1 LTEENKKKPTT
12 KGNSKKKG
20 RIPTM
25 PEQSK
30 SLTTSAKPTSPARLK
45 LVPPADIF
53 NQMQQLTDSIARRAF
68 EFFENNGR
76 MFGRDLDDW
85 FRAESE
91 LLHPLHIDMA
101 ESDGDLTV
109 RAEVPGFTAKELEVS
124 VEPRRLTITGKRE
137 TKEERKGEKTIYTE
151 RCSDQVLRVVDL
163 PETVDADKTSATL
176 KDGVLELTM
185 PKAAPAKKIQIE
197 SKTA

>member
-1 LTEENKKKPTT
+1 
-12 KGNSKKKG
+12 
-20 RIPTM
+20 
-25 PEQSK
+25 
-30 SLTTSAKPTSPARLK
+30 
-45 LVPPADIF
+45 
-53 NQMQQLTDSIARRAF
+53 MQQLHDLIEHRAF
-68 EFFENNGR
+68 ELFDGNGKT
-76 MFGRDLDDW
+76 FGHDLEDW
-85 FRAESE
+85 FKAESE
-91 LLHPLHIDMA
+91 LLHPVHVDFA

-137 TKEERKGEKTIYTE
+137 TKEERKDKKTIYTE

-163 PETVDADKTSATL
+163 PEAVNADKASASL

-185 PKAAPAKKIQIE
+185 PKATPAKKISIE